1 MARTTLFGWAK
12 ALCAAAFLA
21 AATNAADAQLR
32 YCTGH
37 ADLVAELGEKFQE
50 KQFAF
55 GTIGEVA
62 VMEVFVASAGT
73 WTIIVT
79 DVTGRSC
86 IIAAGDNWENAAI
99 VSGDNV

>member
-1 MARTTLFGWAK
+1 
-12 ALCAAAFLA
+12 
-21 AATNAADAQLR
+21 
-32 YCTGH
+32 
-37 ADLVAELGEKFQE
+37 
-50 KQFAF
+50 
-55 GTIGEVA
+55 